1 MDPFGSGLHLGRST
15 MPRWY
20 KACQIGRSEQQ
31 VHLQHLLH
39 LEFRVDV
46 FLVHSCVQFAV
57 SGHWEHPRGV

>member
-1 MDPFGSGLHLGRST
+1 

-46 FLVHSCVQFAV
+46 FLVHSFVQFAV
-57 SGHWEHPRGV
+57 SCHWEHPGGFNKAGDVIQNWLH